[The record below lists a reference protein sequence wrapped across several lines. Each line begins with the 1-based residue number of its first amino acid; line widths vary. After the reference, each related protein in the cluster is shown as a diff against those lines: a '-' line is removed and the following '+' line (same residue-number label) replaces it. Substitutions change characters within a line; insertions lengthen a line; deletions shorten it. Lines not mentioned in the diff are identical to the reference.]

1 LPAKPKSWKETA
13 NEVINNDY
21 IRAIEQSAQNVQIH
35 REQVERKYFVNS
47 AKSNTVKISGIGY
60 LVCNE

>member
-13 NEVINNDY
+13 NDVINNDY
-21 IRAIEQSAQNVQIH
+21 IRAVEQSAQNVQFH

-60 LVCNE
+60 LVPNA

>member
-60 LVCNE
+60 LVCNA